1 MWASVWRTRRCDSA
15 IARTI
20 FSIARTVG
28 LSVIAKGVEIAAQ
41 RGFLREAGCEEI
53 QGYYFSR
60 PLPADQFSELLLRT
74 NS

>member
-1 MWASVWRTRRCDSA
+1 VRGIPCDSA

-20 FSIARTVG
+20 FSIAKNVG
-28 LSVIAKGVEIAAQ
+28 LSVIAKGVETAAQ
-41 RGFLREAGCEEI
+41 MDFLREAGCEEI

-74 NS
+74 NP